1 MKKVL
6 SIIVPSYNSQD
17 YLKRCVESLL
27 IGGSRVEILIVN
39 DGSKDNTGKI
49 AEDYQAQ
56 YPEIVRAIHQENGGH
71 GEAVNTGIKHAKGEY
86 VKVVD
91 SDDWVDPDAYEKILD
106 CLAIFTEPID
116 LLISN
121 YVYEKQGAK
130 RKKVIEYTSFLP
142 TNQVFSW
149 EATKRFPVGKYLL
162 MHSVIYRRQLLLSQH
177 LVLPKHTFYVDNL
190 YVFEPLP
197 AVKRMYYLDVDFYRY
212 YIGREDQS
220 VNEQVMIQRIDQQ
233 LYINRRMVEFYAQQ
247 PTDDKH
253 LQAYMFKYIE
263 IITMISSVLL
273 IKEGSRESL
282 DKKRELW
289 QYIRKQDVKLHRKLR
304 RGFFGF
310 GVHLPG
316 KSGRIIVIGFYRLV
330 QKLYGFN

>member
-17 YLKRCVESLL
+17 YLKHCVESLL

-106 CLAIFTEPID
+106 CLASFTEPID

-149 EATKRFPVGKYLL
+149 EAPEARCPFK
-162 MHSVIYRRQLLLSQH
+162 
-177 LVLPKHTFYVDNL
+177 LVT
-190 YVFEPLP
+190 
-197 AVKRMYYLDVDFYRY
+197 
-212 YIGREDQS
+212 
-220 VNEQVMIQRIDQQ
+220 
-233 LYINRRMVEFYAQQ
+233 
-247 PTDDKH
+247 
-253 LQAYMFKYIE
+253 
-263 IITMISSVLL
+263 
-273 IKEGSRESL
+273 
-282 DKKRELW
+282 
-289 QYIRKQDVKLHRKLR
+289 
-304 RGFFGF
+304 
-310 GVHLPG
+310 
-316 KSGRIIVIGFYRLV
+316 
-330 QKLYGFN
+330 